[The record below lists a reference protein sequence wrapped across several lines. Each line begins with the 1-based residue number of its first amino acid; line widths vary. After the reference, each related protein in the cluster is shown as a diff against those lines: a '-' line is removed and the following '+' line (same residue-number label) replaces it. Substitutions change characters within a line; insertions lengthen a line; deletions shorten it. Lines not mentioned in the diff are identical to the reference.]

1 MTNSKLSASPSID
14 ADLTV
19 VISGRELRSKIHFF
33 SRKGEFPIIEIRQLR
48 GKFDS
53 FLRSTKSASNNRS
66 ISRPRLPSKEKRESV
81 TPRSVTSPQREPRP
95 AKKYPIRFRESGSS
109 LSWEE
114 KGTNNHPNE
123 ESATVTRGGSIPF
136 LPDARNLQP
145 RIFFEGIEGGGEAK
159 KVTRCASAP
168 FSTSLVSS
176 FFSLPFRKRYDL
188 NQFSDSWRR
197 RGAR

>member
-1 MTNSKLSASPSID
+1 M
-14 ADLTV
+14 
-19 VISGRELRSKIHFF
+19 RSKIHFF

-145 RIFFEGIEGGGEAK
+145 RIFFEGIGREEGRRRRLRVAP
-159 KVTRCASAP
+159 RPPFQPALFPP
-168 FSTSLVSS
+168 FSLFLSANDTI
-176 FFSLPFRKRYDL
+176 
-188 NQFSDSWRR
+188 
-197 RGAR
+197 